1 MSVEELRALY
11 YGGAGAGSESEEGDD
26 DGSGSDDDDNE
37 TEEKEV
43 ESEVAQYMSISDEA
57 ETPSK
62 IDNKAKKSNE
72 VQLLDDGEAKE
83 PKTSTGLD
91 RLEYVEELART
102 YQVEVPYV
110 LSKKLKLRPYQHI
123 GLSWLVSLHERRLN
137 GILADEMG
145 LGKTIQVGSITLCSV
160 FSKELCIC

>member
-1 MSVEELRALY
+1 VEELRALY
-11 YGGAGAGSESEEGDD
+11 YGGGDGGGASGSESEEEEEEGDDEGDD
-26 DGSGSDDDDNE
+26 DGEGAGEEEDMAEKSKTSYGSHILE
-37 TEEKEV
+37 A
-43 ESEVAQYMSISDEA
+43 SEVKE
-57 ETPSK
+57 SK
-62 IDNKAKKSNE
+62 
-72 VQLLDDGEAKE
+72 V
-83 PKTSTGLD
+83 STGLD

-145 LGKTIQVGSITLCSV
+145 LGKTIQVSLM
-160 FSKELCIC
+160 